1 MFKGCY
7 KLCGALLIDTG
18 EPRNLSSKDKGE
30 IGDVIKEKE
39 ARRGEVPQA

>member
-1 MFKGCY
+1 MWSII
-7 KLCGALLIDTG
+7 IDTG